1 MTQNN
6 NRFSE
11 VTASLLPDIFAS
23 QSFTQVRGFWNK
35 AGLSSGVFIQQQRS
49 ADSESP
55 YFLRTLDSVAPLEW
69 RTIVHANSRFYEMRK
84 AAIVLSH
91 SSAVANKLV
100 SGTANSQPSNRTRC
114 EFRRLDPL
122 FEFQEFVAKSN
133 GGALSCLRWKSTLWL
148 KLLRRS

>member
-1 MTQNN
+1 
-6 NRFSE
+6 
-11 VTASLLPDIFAS
+11 
-23 QSFTQVRGFWNK
+23 
-35 AGLSSGVFIQQQRS
+35 
-49 ADSESP
+49 
-55 YFLRTLDSVAPLEW
+55 
-69 RTIVHANSRFYEMRK
+69 MRK